1 MTVSEQKRQPRGWLA
16 LLSRAMALGLSAAAA
31 CSSPPRQPAVPHSM
45 QQRAVVPGM
54 PNVRYRAPDVEAL
67 TRDLQVTVQRER
79 ALRSAAGHDGPLP
92 PISFLAL
99 SGGGADG
106 AFGAGL
112 RVGWT
117 QPATGRSSTSSPA
130 SAPAR

>member
-1 MTVSEQKRQPRGWLA
+1 
-16 LLSRAMALGLSAAAA
+16 
-31 CSSPPRQPAVPHSM
+31 
-45 QQRAVVPGM
+45 M
-54 PNVRYRAPDVEAL
+54 PNVRYRAPDFEAL

-92 PISFLAL
+92 AISFLAL

-112 RVGWT
+112 LVGWS
-117 QPATGRSSTSSPA
+117 QRGDRPEFNIVTGMRWPTTGHCSAWWKPTSRSRRWTLSRPN
-130 SAPAR
+130 R